1 MTEDTPPLATLFD
14 PRELEAAAAS
24 CCGRFGEP
32 SAEAHRLAT
41 LRELLSGS
49 SMLVLELEAFSKS
62 AAAHLRGVHCTA
74 NMQLEAQSLSRA
86 VVAWT
91 ERVQDAANAY
101 RDWQE
106 TRALGDVRR
115 LEPRGAAPLPSLPA
129 DLASI
134 AVTPLPPS
142 A

>member
-1 MTEDTPPLATLFD
+1 MSEDTPPLATLFD
-14 PRELEAAAAS
+14 PLELEAAAAA

-32 SAEAHRLAT
+32 GAEAHRLAT
-41 LRELLSGS
+41 LRHLLTGS
-49 SMLVLELEAFSKS
+49 SMLVLELEAFTR
-62 AAAHLRGVHCTA
+62 AASAHLRGVHCTS

-101 RDWQE
+101 RDWE
-106 TRALGDVRR
+106 EERALGDVRR
-115 LEPRGAAPLPSLPA
+115 LERRSPALPSLPA
-129 DLASI
+129 DLAPITISRL
-134 AVTPLPPS
+134 TPS

>member
-1 MTEDTPPLATLFD
+1 MPEDTPPLATLFD
-14 PRELEAAAAS
+14 PLELQAAAAA

-32 SAEAHRLAT
+32 AAEAHRLAS
-41 LRELLSGS
+41 LRQLLTGS
-49 SMLVLELEAFSKS
+49 SMLALELEAFTKA

-74 NMQLEAQSLSRA
+74 NMQHEAESLSRA

-106 TRALGDVRR
+106 ERALGEIRR
-115 LEPRGAAPLPSLPA
+115 LERRSPLPSLPA
-129 DLASI
+129 ELTAI
-134 AVTPLPPS
+134 TVTQLTPS